1 MPYELHRISSSP
13 SCINPLQQADVI
25 PVLPVLTLPNNR
37 YKRLIQRIGRFFI
50 HSPANEMKTVIIK
63 YNAGN
68 VQSVRYALERIGA
81 SYLWTDDEA
90 EIRTADKVIF
100 PGVGEASTAMAYL
113 REKGLD
119 RVIPTLTQPVL
130 GTCVG
135 MQLMCRFSEENNTQA
150 LGIFPVDVKRFPS
163 GSLKVPH
170 VGWNNLYDLKSPLT
184 NGLTENPFVYF
195 VHSYAAPVNEYTVA
209 SCEYVVPF
217 SAMLHK
223 DNFYAAQ
230 FHAEISGKEGQTIL
244 ENFLAL

>member
-1 MPYELHRISSSP
+1 
-13 SCINPLQQADVI
+13 
-25 PVLPVLTLPNNR
+25 
-37 YKRLIQRIGRFFI
+37 
-50 HSPANEMKTVIIK
+50 MKTVIIK

-68 VQSVRYALERIGA
+68 VPSVMYALDRIGV

-119 RVIPTLTQPVL
+119 QVIPSLKQPVL

-135 MQLMCRFSEENNTQA
+135 MQLMCRYSEENDTTCM
-150 LGIFPVDVKRFPS
+150 GIFDLDVKRFDS
-163 GSLKVPH
+163 SAFKVPH
-170 VGWNNLYDLKSPLT
+170 VGWNNIYNLKTELT
-184 NGLTENPFVYF
+184 TGLKENSYVYF
-195 VHSYAAPVNEYTVA
+195 VHSYFAELSPYTVA
-209 SCEYVVPF
+209 QCNYVQPF

-230 FHAEISGKEGQTIL
+230 FHTEISGKEGQTIL
-244 ENFLAL
+244 ENFLKL